1 MCNRGGGVNVDEKTC
16 FDKDDLVNY
25 IINQYKQK
33 TSADISPLK
42 LQKSLYLLFAM
53 WGGNVAIINKDIDK
67 GQGTIELTDKVPT
80 LLFDA
85 NFEAWEYGPVDIDVY
100 DRYKENEY
108 QGDIQ
113 SITDL
118 TTVSQDLSNVL
129 MPFINSVLQQVFDIN
144 DFSLVSITQE
154 DKVWKSAYEDSK
166 NLVMN
171 NEDIIKEYKEK
182 LGKRRIY
189 DKRRNTSSSGQRHII

>member
-1 MCNRGGGVNVDEKTC
+1 MCNRGGVNVDEKTC

-25 IINQYKQK
+25 VINQYKQK
-33 TSADISPLK
+33 TSVDISPLK

-53 WGGNVAIINKDIDK
+53 WGGNAAIINEDIDK
-67 GQGTIELTDKVPT
+67 GKGTIELTDKVPT

-85 NFEAWEYGPVDIDVY
+85 ILEAWKYGPVDVDVY
-100 DRYKENEY
+100 DRYKENGY
-108 QGDIQ
+108 QGDIK
-113 SITDL
+113 SLTDL
-118 TTVSQDLSNVL
+118 TTVSQDFLNIL
-129 MPFINSVLQQVFDIN
+129 MPFIDSVLEQVFDIN

-154 DKVWKSAYEDSK
+154 DKVWKFTYEDNK

-189 DKRRNTSSSGQRHII
+189 DKRKNTSNSR

>member
-1 MCNRGGGVNVDEKTC
+1 MDEKTC

-25 IINQYKQK
+25 VINQYKQK
-33 TSADISPLK
+33 ISMNISPLK

-53 WGGNVAIINKDIDK
+53 WGGNAAMINEDIEK
-67 GQGTIELTDKVPT
+67 GQGTIEITDKVPT
-80 LLFDA
+80 QLFDA
-85 NFEAWEYGPVDIDVY
+85 KFEAWKYGPVDIDVY

-118 TTVSQDLSNVL
+118 ITVSQDFLNIL
-129 MPFINSVLQQVFDIN
+129 MPFIDSVLEQVFDIN

-154 DKVWKSAYEDSK
+154 DKVWKQSYKENKDLNIS
-166 NLVMN
+166 
-171 NEDIIKEYKEK
+171 NEDIIKEYEEK

-189 DKRRNTSSSGQRHII
+189 DKRKNTSSSGQRHIV

>member
-1 MCNRGGGVNVDEKTC
+1 MDEKTC

-25 IINQYKQK
+25 VINQYKQK
-33 TSADISPLK
+33 TSVDISPLK

-53 WGGNVAIINKDIDK
+53 WGGNAAIINEDIDK
-67 GQGTIELTDKVPT
+67 GKGTIEITDKVPT
-80 LLFDA
+80 YLFDA
-85 NFEAWEYGPVDIDVY
+85 KFEVWKYGPVDIDVY
-100 DRYKENEY
+100 DRYKENGY

-113 SITDL
+113 SLTDL
-118 TTVSQDLSNVL
+118 TTVSQDFLNIL
-129 MPFINSVLQQVFDIN
+129 MPFIDSVLEQVFDIN

-154 DKVWKSAYEDSK
+154 DKVWKSANKDNK

-171 NEDIIKEYKEK
+171 NEDVIKEYKEK

-189 DKRRNTSSSGQRHII
+189 DKRKNTSSSGQRHIV

>member
-1 MCNRGGGVNVDEKTC
+1 MDEKTC

-25 IINQYKQK
+25 VINQYKQK
-33 TSADISPLK
+33 TSVDISPLK

-53 WGGNVAIINKDIDK
+53 WGGNAAIINEDIDK

-85 NFEAWEYGPVDIDVY
+85 NFEAWKYGPVDIDVY

-108 QGDIQ
+108 QGGIQ
-113 SITDL
+113 SLTDL
-118 TTVSQDLSNVL
+118 TTVSQDFLNIL
-129 MPFINSVLQQVFDIN
+129 MPFIDSVLEQVFDIN

-154 DKVWKSAYEDSK
+154 DKVWKSTYEDNR

-182 LGKRRIY
+182 LEKRRIY
-189 DKRRNTSSSGQRHII
+189 DKRKNTSNSR

>member
-1 MCNRGGGVNVDEKTC
+1 MDEKIC
-16 FDKDDLVNY
+16 FNKDDLINY

-53 WGGNVAIINKDIDK
+53 WGGNVAIINEDIDK
-67 GQGTIELTDKVPT
+67 GQGTIEITDKVPT
-80 LLFDA
+80 YLFDA
-85 NFEAWEYGPVDIDVY
+85 KFEAWKYGPVDIDVY

-189 DKRRNTSSSGQRHII
+189 DKRKNTSSSGQRHII

>member
-1 MCNRGGGVNVDEKTC
+1 MDGKTC

-25 IINQYKQK
+25 VINQYKQK
-33 TSADISPLK
+33 TSVDISPLK

-53 WGGNVAIINKDIDK
+53 WGGNAAIINEDIDK
-67 GQGTIELTDKVPT
+67 GQGTIELTDKVST

-85 NFEAWEYGPVDIDVY
+85 NFEAWRYGPVDIDVY

-118 TTVSQDLSNVL
+118 TTVSQDFLNIL
-129 MPFINSVLQQVFDIN
+129 MPFIDSVLEQVFDIN
-144 DFSLVSITQE
+144 DFSLVSITQK
-154 DKVWKSAYEDSK
+154 DKVWKSAYEDNEDLS
-166 NLVMN
+166 MN
-171 NEDIIKEYKEK
+171 NEDIIHEYKVK
-182 LGKRRIY
+182 LGKRRCNVK
-189 DKRRNTSSSGQRHII
+189 DE

>member
-1 MCNRGGGVNVDEKTC
+1 MDDKTC

-33 TSADISPLK
+33 TYMDISPLK
-42 LQKSLYLLFAM
+42 LHKALYLLFAM
-53 WGGNVAIINKDIDK
+53 WGGNAAIINADIDK
-67 GQGTIELTDKVPT
+67 GQGTVELTDKVPT
-80 LLFDA
+80 LLFDTK
-85 NFEAWEYGPVDIDVY
+85 FEAWKYGPVDIDVY
-100 DRYKENEY
+100 DRYKENGY

-113 SITDL
+113 SLTDL
-118 TTVSQDLSNVL
+118 TTVSQDFLNIL
-129 MPFINSVLQQVFDIN
+129 MPFIDSVLKQVFDIN

-154 DKVWKSAYEDSK
+154 DKVWKSAYEDHK

-182 LGKRRIY
+182 LEKRRSY
-189 DKRRNTSSSGQRHII
+189 DKR

>member
-1 MCNRGGGVNVDEKTC
+1 MDEKTC

-33 TSADISPLK
+33 TSIDISPLK

-53 WGGNVAIINKDIDK
+53 WGGNAAMINEDIEK
-67 GQGTIELTDKVPT
+67 GQGTIEITDKVPT
-80 LLFDA
+80 YLFDA
-85 NFEAWEYGPVDIDVY
+85 KFEAWKYGPVDIDVY
-100 DRYKENEY
+100 NRYNHNMYWGNIK
-108 QGDIQ
+108 
-113 SITDL
+113 SL
-118 TTVSQDLSNVL
+118 TNFTTTPQEIKSSLIE
-129 MPFINSVLQQVFDIN
+129 FIDSVLNQVFDIN

-171 NEDIIKEYKEK
+171 NEDVIKEYKEK

-189 DKRRNTSSSGQRHII
+189 DKRKNTSSSGQRHIV

>member
-1 MCNRGGGVNVDEKTC
+1 MDEKTC

-25 IINQYKQK
+25 VINQYKQK
-33 TSADISPLK
+33 TSVDISPLK

-53 WGGNVAIINKDIDK
+53 WGGNAAIINEDIDK
-67 GQGTIELTDKVPT
+67 GKGTIELTDKVPT

-85 NFEAWEYGPVDIDVY
+85 ILEAWKYGPVDVDVY
-100 DRYKENEY
+100 DRYKENGY
-108 QGDIQ
+108 QGDIK
-113 SITDL
+113 SLTDL
-118 TTVSQDLSNVL
+118 TTVSQDFLNIL
-129 MPFINSVLQQVFDIN
+129 MPFIDSVLEQVFDIN

-154 DKVWKSAYEDSK
+154 DKVWKFTYEDNK

-189 DKRRNTSSSGQRHII
+189 DKRKNTSNSR